1 MKPVLPDPNDPINT
15 RPWRKLCSH
24 VSTMNF
30 CFGGTSTRAAKTKY
44 NTNFAHL
51 LPNQIYSPCIVDWG
65 VLNLM
70 GYTKEIEAMLEIK
83 VYEVGGQEEI
93 FCYEVWRR
101 AFDINEPIYTELCH
115 EFYST
120 YKFDEVVTDDEL
132 MTKKL
137 IKFRLGE
144 GFEVYIQGGLR
155 SDENFNAKA
164 MERCAFDIREP
175 IYAELCHEFYATYEF
190 DKVVFDEDLMS
201 KKLIKFRLGGRG
213 HTLTILEFAR
223 RLGLY
228 TSDEIQDEGFETYF
242 RGEVRALVV
251 TMFEAK
257 ASQMDYAECGLV
269 DCKLIARWLKRKGVG
284 SQRDSMICCWHFITR
299 MAKRMG
305 LLIDEVLNGLSSL
318 TFCRALNATTLRE
331 LIDSNGRLID
341 DDLALGLPRVAMP
354 KPLRPS
360 MQDLYDRMGNMEIR
374 QGVLERM
381 ARRQSYQFDRYARV
395 FEYTAGQH
403 EVPLQGAYAPPGYEK
418 EQQED

>member
-70 GYTKEIEAMLEIK
+70 GYTKEIEAMFEIK

-93 FCYEVWRR
+93 FSSEAWRR
-101 AFDINEPIYTELCH
+101 AFDINEPIYTELCY

-155 SDENFNAKA
+155 SDENFNAREYWLSFSSEEELHLSKSLA
-164 MERCAFDIREP
+164 STIRSP
-175 IYAELCHEFYATYEF
+175 ILRVLQKMITYGLCQRTT
-190 DKVVFDEDLMS
+190 
-201 KKLIKFRLGGRG
+201 G
-213 HTLTILEFAR
+213 
-223 RLGLY
+223 
-228 TSDEIQDEGFETYF
+228 
-242 RGEVRALVV
+242 
-251 TMFEAK
+251 
-257 ASQMDYAECGLV
+257 
-269 DCKLIARWLKRKGVG
+269 WLKRKGVG
-284 SQRDSMICCWHFITR
+284 SQIDSMICCWQFITR

-341 DDLALGLPRVAMP
+341 DDPAPGLPRVAMP
-354 KPLRPS
+354 RPPRPS
-360 MQDLYDRMGNMEIR
+360 MQDLYDMMGNMEIR
-374 QGVLERM
+374 RGVLERM
-381 ARRQSYQFDRYARV
+381 ARRQSYQCDRYARV
-395 FEYTAGQH
+395 FE
-403 EVPLQGAYAPPGYEK
+403 
-418 EQQED
+418 